1 MPTKPILAAKKLI
14 KGRKLTSSELGYKR
28 DPKTGRLTKPG
39 TKAFNEKVSFIEEDN
54 RSLLG
59 EYKNR
64 IQNTSGQEKEINA
77 RKFIDRQKQLDRKLS
92 DLKRQREHDLN
103 VAERKR
109 LQAIKKRRINYLI
122 VSVDSLLKASGRK
135 LTVSELKNR
144 LVEKVY
150 KKLDQKARAEQKG
163 KLIVT
168 VPSYFEVNK
177 KVTAAFYSEIEKSVI
192 SVKLKNMTA
201 EQTVK
206 ILDGIYT
213 KVGTELTK

>member
-192 SVKLKNMTA
+192 SVKLKNMTP

>member
-39 TKAFNEKVSFIEEDN
+39 TKAFNEKVSFIEEEN

-192 SVKLKNMTA
+192 SVKLKNMTP

>member
-39 TKAFNEKVSFIEEDN
+39 TKAFNEKVSFIEEEN
-54 RSLLG
+54 RALLG

-192 SVKLKNMTA
+192 SVKLKNMTP

>member
-39 TKAFNEKVSFIEEDN
+39 TKAFNEKVSFIEEEN

-59 EYKNR
+59 EYKRR

-163 KLIVT
+163 KLIFT
-168 VPSYFEVNK
+168 VPSYLEVNK

-192 SVKLKNMTA
+192 SVKLKNMTP